1 MTTGSNGKPRPPQPP
16 SFTEA
21 ELEQAASAPAD
32 EIDAEEVEPAEIE
45 DRAEEAETPI
55 EKLAQ
60 RSRQLPPEQV
70 KRIVL
75 SLLFVSDK
83 PVALDQLHQATGI
96 DRKNLK
102 QALDALTVEYQQDVS
117 GLVLQEVAG
126 GFQLRTN
133 PENSEYVRRLLQ
145 AKPQR
150 LTRAAVE
157 TLSIIAYRQP
167 VTRAEVEDI
176 RGVDSA
182 AVIKAL
188 LERRLVRILG
198 KKEEIGRPLLY
209 GTTREFLEFFGLKDL
224 ASLPTLREFQELS
237 KEHQEIVEKEA
248 PSARE
253 QPPLAELADP
263 QFEQRLEASG
273 LDAEGALA
281 ELEKAIATADQRAK
295 HAAEVLAPSA
305 PPDGEPQ
312 KPS

>member
-1 MTTGSNGKPRPPQPP
+1 MPSRVAYKQRWTPMTTGSNGKPRPPQPP

-117 GLVLQEVAG
+117 G
-126 GFQLRTN
+126 
-133 PENSEYVRRLLQ
+133 
-145 AKPQR
+145 
-150 LTRAAVE
+150 
-157 TLSIIAYRQP
+157 
-167 VTRAEVEDI
+167 
-176 RGVDSA
+176 VDSA

-188 LERRLVRILG
+188 LDRRLVRILG

-248 PSARE
+248 PSTRE

>member
-1 MTTGSNGKPRPPQPP
+1 
-16 SFTEA
+16 
-21 ELEQAASAPAD
+21 LEQAAPSQLDETEAD
-32 EIDAEEVEPAEIE
+32 QVEPAEIE
-45 DRAEEAETPI
+45 ERAEETETPI

-60 RSRQLPPEQV
+60 RSRQLPPEKI
-70 KRIVL
+70 KRIVM
-75 SLLFVSDK
+75 SLLFVVDK
-83 PVALDQLHQATGI
+83 PVGLDQLHQATGI
-96 DRKNLK
+96 DRQNLK
-102 QALDALTVEYQQDVS
+102 QALDALAAEYQQEVN
-117 GLVLQEVAG
+117 GVVLQEVAG

-133 PENSEYVRRLLQ
+133 PESSEYVRRLLQ

-188 LERRLVRILG
+188 LERRMVRILG

-209 GTTREFLEFFGLKDL
+209 GTSREFLEVFGLKDL

-237 KEHQEIVEKEA
+237 KEHQEIVEQEA
-248 PSARE
+248 PGAPE
-253 QPPLAELADP
+253 EPTAAELDDP
-263 QFEQRLEASG
+263 QFEQRLETSG
-273 LDAEGALA
+273 LEAEGALA

-295 HAAEVLAPSA
+295 NAAEVLAPTS
-305 PPDGEPQ
+305 PPNAEPQ

>member
-188 LERRLVRILG
+188 LDRRLVRILG

>member
-1 MTTGSNGKPRPPQPP
+1 MATASNGSRRPHPAPP
-16 SFTEA
+16 TEE
-21 ELEQAASAPAD
+21 ELQQAAPSQLEETDAD
-32 EIDAEEVEPAEIE
+32 QVEPAEIE
-45 DRAEEAETPI
+45 ERPEETETPI

-60 RSRQLPPEQV
+60 RSGQLSPEKI
-70 KRIVL
+70 KRIVIG
-75 SLLFVSDK
+75 LLFVVDK
-83 PVALDQLHQATGI
+83 PVGLDQLHQATGI
-96 DRKNLK
+96 DRNNLK
-102 QALDALTVEYQQDVS
+102 QALDALAAEYQQEVS
-117 GLVLQEVAG
+117 GVVLQEVAG
-126 GFQLRTN
+126 VFQLRTN
-133 PENSEYVRRLLQ
+133 SESSEYVRRLLQ

-188 LERRLVRILG
+188 LERRMVRILG

-209 GTTREFLEFFGLKDL
+209 GTTREFLEVFGLKDL

-237 KEHQEIVEKEA
+237 KEHQEIVEQEA

-253 QPPLAELADP
+253 EPIAAELDDP
-263 QFEQRLEASG
+263 QFEQRLETSG
-273 LDAEGALA
+273 VEAEGALA

-295 HAAEVLAPSA
+295 NAAEVLAPTA
-305 PPDGEPQ
+305 PPNTEPQ